1 MSVPHLDR
9 ILLEASPGEI
19 RAVALADGVPWDIAI
34 ERVTGAAGAGDIYM
48 ARAGAEGPSA
58 SRFFDIGEAEQALLR
73 KPRKAWTNGAYGLIQ
88 VLRGEAGDKGPR
100 ITDRVWLEG
109 VWLSL
114 GQGSS
119 GPAEDRIEAPRSF
132 PKLRRAA
139 LRRQLARDLP
149 RSVAIRLHAD
159 PGQGIE
165 AARTLLDERDRLI
178 AAMSALTASEHRPRR
193 LARAAGDV
201 TQILN
206 RAKVAKIAPA
216 DPASA
221 AWVASVLEYKSRL
234 DAPDPAVAS
243 AIDAA
248 LDEAL
253 SPDAEILDGARI
265 WVEPTHA
272 LIAVDVDVAQSNAD
286 AGAINDAAAHEIARQ
301 LRLGRHGGL
310 VVVDF
315 LRRTP
320 VRESLRLMA
329 ELGEVDPWPWVP
341 PDKPDALGLTSF
353 ARPRMGASVAEM
365 TTSETA
371 TALAALRQA
380 CRLAKQG
387 IMPATIA
394 APPAIIGRLQGQLSD
409 ALADAARRVGQAL
422 DLKRDQGLRSA
433 QILDETGKRLEM

>member
-34 ERVTGAAGAGDIYM
+34 ERVTAAAGAGDIYM
-48 ARAGAEGPSA
+48 GRAGAEGPNG

-73 KPRKAWTNGAYGLIQ
+73 KPRNEWTNGAYGLIQ

-100 ITDRVWLEG
+100 ITDRVWLDG

-114 GQGSS
+114 GQGAS

-149 RSVAIRLHAD
+149 RGIAIRLHAD

-178 AAMSALTASEHRPRR
+178 AALSALTASEHRPKR

-201 TQILN
+201 TQLIT

-221 AWVASVLEYKSRL
+221 AWAASALEYKSRL
-234 DAPDPAVAS
+234 DAPDAAVAT
-243 AIDAA
+243 AIDEA

-253 SPDAEILDGARI
+253 SPEAEILDGARI

-272 LIAVDVDVAQSNAD
+272 LIAVDIDVAQSIAD

-315 LRRTP
+315 LRRAP
-320 VRESLRLMA
+320 VRESLRQMA

-353 ARPRMGASVAEM
+353 ARPRMGPSVAEL
-365 TTSETA
+365 TTGETA
-371 TALAALRQA
+371 MALAALRHA
-380 CRLAKQG
+380 CRLAKNG
-387 IMPATIA
+387 ALPAAIA
-394 APPAIIGRLQGQLSD
+394 APPAIIGLLQGPLSD
-409 ALADAARRVGQAL
+409 ALADTVSRVGQAIA
-422 DLKRDQGLRSA
+422 LKRDQGLRSV
-433 QILDETGKRLEM
+433 QILDGAGKRLEL

>member
-1 MSVPHLDR
+1 MNVPHLDR

-34 ERVTGAAGAGDIYM
+34 ERVTAAAGAGDIYM
-48 ARAGAEGPSA
+48 ARAGAQGPNG

-73 KPRKAWTNGAYGLIQ
+73 KPRNEWTNGAYGLIQ

-100 ITDRVWLEG
+100 ITDRVWLDG

-114 GQGSS
+114 GQGAS

-149 RSVAIRLHAD
+149 RSAAIRLHAD

-178 AAMSALTASEHRPRR
+178 AAMSALTASEHRPKR

-201 TQILN
+201 TQLIS
-206 RAKVAKIAPA
+206 RAKVARIAPA

-221 AWVASVLEYKSRL
+221 AWAASVLEYQTRL
-234 DAPDPAVAS
+234 DAPDAAVAA
-243 AIDAA
+243 AIDDAM
-248 LDEAL
+248 DEAL
-253 SPDAEILDGARI
+253 SPEAEILDGARI

-272 LIAVDVDVAQSNAD
+272 LIAVDVDVAQSTAD
-286 AGAINDAAAHEIARQ
+286 VGVINDSAAYEIARR
-301 LRLGRHGGL
+301 LRLGRHGGM

-315 LRRTP
+315 LRRAP
-320 VRESLRLMA
+320 VRESLRRMA
-329 ELGEVDPWPWVP
+329 DLGEVDPWPWVP
-341 PDKPDALGLTSF
+341 PEKPDALGLTSF
-353 ARPRMGASVAEM
+353 ARPRMGASLVELTSSEM
-365 TTSETA
+365 A
-371 TALAALRQA
+371 
-380 CRLAKQG
+380 
-387 IMPATIA
+387 IA
-394 APPAIIGRLQGQLSD
+394 VSYTHLTLPTNRE
-409 ALADAARRVGQAL
+409 V
-422 DLKRDQGLRSA
+422 
-433 QILDETGKRLEM
+433 

>member
-48 ARAGAEGPSA
+48 ARAGAEGPNG

-73 KPRKAWTNGAYGLIQ
+73 KPRNAWTNGAYGLIQ

-100 ITDRVWLEG
+100 ITDRVWLDG

-149 RSVAIRLHAD
+149 RSIAIRLHAD

-178 AAMSALTASEHRPRR
+178 AARSALTASEPRPRR

-201 TQILN
+201 TQLLN
-206 RAKVAKIAPA
+206 RAKVANIASA

-221 AWVASVLEYKSRL
+221 AWAASVLEYKSRL
-234 DAPDPAVAS
+234 DAPDPAVAG

-272 LIAVDVDVAQSNAD
+272 LIDVDVAQSNAD
-286 AGAINDAAAHEIARQ
+286 AGAINDAAAREIARQ

-320 VRESLRLMA
+320 VRESLRQMA

-371 TALAALRQA
+371 MALAALRQA

-394 APPAIIGRLQGQLSD
+394 APPAIIGLLQGPLSD

-433 QILDETGKRLEM
+433 QMLDATGKRLEL

>member
-48 ARAGAEGPSA
+48 ARAGAEGPNG
-58 SRFFDIGEAEQALLR
+58 SRFFDIGEVEQALLR
-73 KPRKAWTNGAYGLIQ
+73 KPRNAWTNGAYGLIQ

-100 ITDRVWLEG
+100 ITDRVWLDG

-149 RSVAIRLHAD
+149 RSIAIRLHAD

-201 TQILN
+201 TQLLN
-206 RAKVAKIAPA
+206 RAKVAKIASA

-221 AWVASVLEYKSRL
+221 AWAASVLEYKCRL
-234 DAPDPAVAS
+234 DAPDPAVAG

-272 LIAVDVDVAQSNAD
+272 LIAVDVDVALSNAD

-320 VRESLRLMA
+320 VWESLRKMA
-329 ELGEVDPWPWVP
+329 DLGEVDPWPWVP

-365 TTSETA
+365 TTSEIA
-371 TALAALRQA
+371 TALAVLRQA

-387 IMPATIA
+387 TMPATIV
-394 APPAIIGRLQGQLSD
+394 APPAIIGLLQGQLSD
-409 ALADAARRVGQAL
+409 ALADAASRVGQTL
-422 DLKRDQGLRSA
+422 DLKRGQGLRSA
-433 QILDETGKRLEM
+433 QIFDETGRRL